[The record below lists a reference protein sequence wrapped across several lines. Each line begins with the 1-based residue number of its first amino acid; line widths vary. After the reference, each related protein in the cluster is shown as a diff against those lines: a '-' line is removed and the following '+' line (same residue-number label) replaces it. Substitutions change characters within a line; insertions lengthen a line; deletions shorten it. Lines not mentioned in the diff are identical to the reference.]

1 MKKIL
6 LLLPFLLITICSI
19 AQSGDTLDVIYMKDG
34 RILRGK
40 IVEFDQGDGDITF
53 RDLVGRTFF
62 LTNKEYDYFKRD
74 VVFEDRKKKRAE
86 KLDTLY
92 VRKGSEFG
100 FYLAPSISAHGFST
114 DLTYDDYF
122 IETDN
127 TSYGHFYNIPLSM
140 NVGFGKYFN
149 NNFYVGLDAKIGVVT
164 SMKPYTF
171 FGVEGRYYYDKN
183 KRNIASYINTKIGY
197 QTAGKI
203 EESFHVADT
212 TFHSETSYSYPGYEK
227 AEFKLSGVNIS
238 IGQGFEFY
246 FADKR
251 SFLLEAS
258 LFKYFVTSYSGNIKG
273 HVPNMTYS
281 SLGIN
286 ILFGLRF

>member
-6 LLLPFLLITICSI
+6 FLLPFLLITFCSN
-19 AQSGDTLDVIYMKDG
+19 AQSGDTLDVIFMKDG
-34 RILRGK
+34 RILKGK

-92 VRKGSEFG
+92 LRKGSELG
-100 FYLAPSISAHGFST
+100 FYIAPSISAHGFST
-114 DLTYDDYF
+114 EITYDDYF
-122 IETDN
+122 IETNN
-127 TSYGHFYNIPLSM
+127 TSNGNYFYTPLSL
-140 NVGFGKYFN
+140 NAGFGKYVN
-149 NNFYVGLDAKIGVVT
+149 NNIYVGLDAKIGVLT
-164 SMKPYTF
+164 SIKPYTS
-171 FGVEGRYYYDKN
+171 FGLEGRYYYDKN

-203 EESFHVADT
+203 QESLSVSDT
-212 TFHSETSYSYPGYEK
+212 TFYSETSYSVPGYEK
-227 AEFKLSGVNIS
+227 GDFKLSGVNVS

-251 SFLLEAS
+251 SFLLEVS

-273 HVPNMTYS
+273 HVPNLTYS
-281 SLGIN
+281 SLGMN
-286 ILFGLRF
+286 VLFGLRF